1 MISAFRGSGSF
12 VLALAIAVALPLT
25 LSHAPQP
32 NEKGADA
39 AAQLPDKSLS
49 DKAVADKTPVDLFDA
64 MKSGD
69 VEVKYIAKNS
79 REGQLLVGN
88 NTGQPLTVKL
98 PDAFAAVP
106 VLAQAAAAGG
116 GNRNRSGGNNNQN
129 QSVGGGG
136 GLGGGGNRGG
146 VGGGGA
152 FNIAA
157 EQAAEFN
164 VDTVCLEHGKKEPN
178 AHVPYEV
185 RPIETFTSDANVQEL
200 CKMVGAGNID
210 QRAAQAAAWHLANH
224 MTWEQL
230 IGKKIHHLLGGDEV
244 YFTEA
249 EIRTAMQLT
258 DRAMKAAE
266 ARQSKGST
274 TSALDT
280 TKASS
285 GQN

>member
-25 LSHAPQP
+25 LSHAAQP

-39 AAQLPDKSLS
+39 AAQSPDKSLFG
-49 DKAVADKTPVDLFDA
+49 KTPVDLFDA

-79 REGQLLVGN
+79 REGQLLVEN
-88 NTGQPLTVKL
+88 NTGLPLTVKL
-98 PDAFAAVP
+98 PDAFVALP

-157 EQAAEFN
+157 EKAAEFN

-230 IGKKIHHLLGGDEV
+230 IGKKIHHLLGGDEA

-266 ARQSKGST
+266 ARQSEGST

-280 TKASS
+280 AKVSS